1 MIVITMR
8 WMHKAFIILFTSCML
23 RAVIPDL
30 IEHNIIKNFINSI
43 KMFIAGR
50 GCPKNTGKPVLLSR
64 TGNNVEV

>member
-1 MIVITMR
+1 MR

-43 KMFIAGR
+43 KMFIAVS
-50 GCPKNTGKPVLLSR
+50 GCPKNIVSDNGKVFRSQE
-64 TGNNVEV
+64 NQSF